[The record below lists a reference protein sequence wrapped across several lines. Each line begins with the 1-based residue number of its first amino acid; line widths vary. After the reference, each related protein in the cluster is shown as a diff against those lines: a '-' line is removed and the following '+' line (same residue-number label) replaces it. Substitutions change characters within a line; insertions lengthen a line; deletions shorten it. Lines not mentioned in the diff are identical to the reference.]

1 MCGFSCRYCTFEN
14 DQVETSF
21 GFLLHVLK
29 NGDLK
34 QGFLLCN
41 GKLLP
46 DALNLFFLLSN
57 LIPIVISICEE
68 VKSCI
73 ISES

>member
-1 MCGFSCRYCTFEN
+1 MTKLE
-14 DQVETSF
+14 
-21 GFLLHVLK
+21 LLLVFYYRVLK

-34 QGFLLCN
+34 QGFLFCD

-46 DALNLFFLLSN
+46 DVLNLLSVLSN
-57 LIPIVISICEE
+57 LIPIVISIREE
-68 VKSCI
+68 VESCV